1 MQNLGISRTREAT
14 KSSWQ
19 CTLSPVSFELE
30 IILVL
35 VAVAAACALPGAF
48 LVLRRMALVSDAI
61 GHVLLLGIVLAY
73 FATNDADSP
82 WLLFGAAAIGVVTV
96 ALVELLQK
104 TKLVKE
110 DAAIGLVFPALFAGG
125 VLLASLYL
133 RQTHLDVDRVLL
145 GYPEYAREAR
155 WEIAGTPVKPLW
167 VMLGVLALNAL
178 LVAVFYKELKLT
190 TFDPALAAS
199 LGFRPGLMH
208 YGLMADVSLTAV
220 AAFDAVGP
228 VLVVGFFVI
237 PAAAALL
244 LTDRLSVLLA
254 LAAAIGTLGAAAGT
268 RVAIRLD
275 TNIAGT
281 VAATLGT
288 LFALALLFAPHRG
301 VLAQIATRRQ
311 QVRRLH
317 ETMLV
322 VHLLQHEGTAVE
334 AEESRIAGLHEHLHW
349 HPGRVADVLSRAE
362 RNGLAIRAGDF
373 LKLTDAGRA
382 QAREVLGG

>member
-1 MQNLGISRTREAT
+1 MN
-14 KSSWQ
+14 
-19 CTLSPVSFELE
+19 FETE

-35 VAVAAACALPGAF
+35 VAVAAACALPGTF
-48 LVLRRMALVSDAI
+48 LVLRRMSLVSDAI
-61 GHVLLLGIVLAY
+61 GHVLLFGIVLAY
-73 FATNDADSP
+73 FATQDADSP
-82 WLLFGAAAIGVVTV
+82 WLLFGAAATGVLTV
-96 ALVELLQK
+96 ALVEVLQK

-110 DAAIGLVFPALFAGG
+110 DAAVGLVFPALFAGG

-155 WEIAGTPVKPLW
+155 WQIGDTPVKPLY
-167 VMLGVLALNAL
+167 VLLGVLGLNAIL
-178 LVAVFYKELKLT
+178 IAVFYKELKLT

-244 LTDRLSVLLA
+244 LTDRLSFVLLIA
-254 LAAAIGTLGAAAGT
+254 AGLGAFGSVVGTKAAIQW
-268 RVAIRLD
+268 D

-281 VAATLGT
+281 VATALG
-288 LFALALLFAPHRG
+288 LIFAAAFAFAPERG
-301 VLAQIATRRQ
+301 LVAQVLRRRRQ
-311 QVRRLH
+311 TQHFH
-317 ETMLV
+317 ETMLA
-322 VHLLQHEGTAVE
+322 VHLLQHEGTEAE
-334 AEESRIAGLHEHLHW
+334 AEESRVAGLHEHLHW
-349 HPGRVADVLSRAE
+349 PATRAAAVVSRAE
-362 RNGLAIRAGDF
+362 GNGLIVRVGDH
-373 LKLTDAGRA
+373 LRLTDAGRTR
-382 QAREVLGG
+382 ARDVLGS